1 MTSPIGTTPRP
12 FLTTQKAYQLLT
24 KVQNASAIAFTT
36 FSIIHGAQI
45 MAANIGGA
53 RLSNHWILL
62 GRTFYQDQHTEGLLV
77 TGAGLLHV
85 LAGLGKYG
93 LRVYW
98 KQPAND
104 THRAMGYFLIPLM
117 GLHYCLVRYLP
128 IQYYG
133 DSSFIDFGY
142 VAWGLQNRPVMTYGL
157 HTALILT
164 ATYHIVGGI
173 QKLFHKPT
181 QTPSSSVPQH
191 GHNITH
197 QQVQRQLRHKRR
209 WQKSIIAGISIVLIS
224 GMVVIA
230 RDTKKIPLRH
240 DFEQMY
246 NTLSLF
252 KY

>member
-1 MTSPIGTTPRP
+1 MASPIGTTPRP

-36 FSIIHGAQI
+36 FSILHGAQI
-45 MAANIGGA
+45 IAANIGGA

-62 GRTFYQDQHTEGLLV
+62 GRPFYQDQHTEGLLV

-98 KQPAND
+98 KQPTNN
-104 THRAMGYFLIPLM
+104 THRAMGYLLIPLM
-117 GLHYCLVRYLP
+117 GLHYYLVRYLP
-128 IQYYG
+128 VQYYG

-142 VAWGLQNRPVMTYGL
+142 VAWGLQNRPVITYSL

-173 QKLFHKPT
+173 QKLLQKPI
-181 QTPSSSVPQH
+181 QTPRSVPQH

-197 QQVQRQLRHKRR
+197 QEIEGQLRHKRR
-209 WQKSIIAGISIVLIS
+209 LQKGVIAGISIALIS
-224 GMVVIA
+224 GMVIIGL
-230 RDTKKIPLRH
+230 DTKKIPLRH

-246 NTLSLF
+246 NTLF
-252 KY
+252 KF